1 MSPLVWAVIAFLI
14 LVNALYVAAEF
25 GAVGARRSRIR
36 RLATA
41 GNPLAGRLLPVLED
55 PRALDRYIAASQ
67 IGITLSSLV
76 LGAYAQAALAPALE
90 PYFARLEPVRGLAA
104 ETAAVAVVLIGL
116 AGLQVVVGELVPKAL
131 ALQYPTRTALLTVLP
146 MQWSL
151 HAFAWFIA
159 VLNGSGLAL
168 LRLFGLRYTGH
179 QHVHSPDEIEL
190 LLVESRDGGLL
201 EPEEQARL
209 HRALRLGLRVA
220 RELMVPRDRIS
231 AVPIDTP
238 FPEILARLSDSAYTR
253 LPVYATTL
261 DDTIGILH
269 TKDLALACTCDGE
282 PPPLRSLVKPA
293 ARVSD
298 DMPADRLLAFLRERR
313 AALAL
318 VVDRR
323 DRVVGLVTLQ
333 DVLAELVGGVADEFK
348 AARPQAAGT
357 SGRKEQVRE

>member
-104 ETAAVAVVLIGL
+104 ETAAVTVVLIGL

-159 VLNGSGLAL
+159 VLNGSAIINFWNLPDAVSQKCRRSDWIPAPIKPAVMSAL
-168 LRLFGLRYTGH
+168 QIRRSLIYALERVRILVVKPWLKR
-179 QHVHSPDEIEL
+179 SIEVL
-190 LLVESRDGGLL
+190 
-201 EPEEQARL
+201 Q
-209 HRALRLGLRVA
+209 RALMSGKYRKLMTQTDGSRRALIPYDLAVGDSILLGLR
-220 RELMVPRDRIS
+220 
-231 AVPIDTP
+231 DT
-238 FPEILARLSDSAYTR
+238 
-253 LPVYATTL
+253 
-261 DDTIGILH
+261 
-269 TKDLALACTCDGE
+269 
-282 PPPLRSLVKPA
+282 LVCA
-293 ARVSD
+293 GS
-298 DMPADRLLAFLRERR
+298 
-313 AALAL
+313 AALYTI
-318 VVDRR
+318 R
-323 DRVVGLVTLQ
+323 
-333 DVLAELVGGVADEFK
+333 
-348 AARPQAAGT
+348 
-357 SGRKEQVRE
+357 